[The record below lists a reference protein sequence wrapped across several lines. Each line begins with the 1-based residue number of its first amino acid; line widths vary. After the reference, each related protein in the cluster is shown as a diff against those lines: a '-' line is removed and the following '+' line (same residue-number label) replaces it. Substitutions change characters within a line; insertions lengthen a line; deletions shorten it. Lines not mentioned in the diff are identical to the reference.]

1 MRTDEVKQR
10 MRALRQFYVSSAML
24 DVAVLALC
32 ALAWLRWAPGP
43 AGLAVLAA
51 LMVPLTLWHQRWV
64 NTRMR
69 CPACDGQ
76 LQEWDGFESHAR
88 TCRHC
93 GIALR

>member
-32 ALAWLRWAPGP
+32 ALAWLRLAPGP

-51 LMVPLTLWHQRWV
+51 LLVPLT
-64 NTRMR
+64 
-69 CPACDGQ
+69 
-76 LQEWDGFESHAR
+76 
-88 TCRHC
+88 
-93 GIALR
+93 